1 LNAVEPVTTREAH
14 ADDAALLHAMI
25 ARMAASTPA
34 QIGFCSSVENYSAAL
49 AGEEPALHAF
59 IAERSGNAVGVITFF
74 KTFSTWYGKTG
85 IYVQDLYV
93 ADEAR
98 GAGVGKL
105 LMATASRWGMQQ
117 GATHLK
123 LAVDSGNSEAEA
135 FYHKLGLAHRSDE
148 KLYMIDGGGFASL
161 AAMK

>member
-1 LNAVEPVTTREAH
+1 MNTADPVSTREASVG
-14 ADDAALLHAMI
+14 DAALLHAMI

-34 QIGFCSSVENYSAAL
+34 RISFCSSVENYAAAL
-49 AGEEPALHAF
+49 AGEQPALHAY
-59 IAERSGNAVGVITFF
+59 IAQRSNNAVGVVTFF

-105 LMATASRWGMQQ
+105 LMATASRWGIEQ

-123 LAVDSGNSEAEA
+123 LAVDTDNSEAAA
-135 FYHKLGLAHRSDE
+135 FYHNLGLAHRDDE
-148 KLYMIDGGGFASL
+148 KLYMIDGSGFANL
-161 AAMK
+161 AALQ

>member
-1 LNAVEPVTTREAH
+1 MNAVEPVTTREASV
-14 ADDAALLHAMI
+14 ADAALVHAMI

-34 QIGFCSSVENYSAAL
+34 QIEFCSGVEDYSSAL
-49 AGEEPALHAF
+49 SGEEPALHAY
-59 IAERSGNAVGVITFF
+59 IAQRSGNAVGVVTFF
-74 KTFSTWYGKTG
+74 KTFSTWHGKTG

-105 LMATASRWGMQQ
+105 LMATASRWGIEQ

-123 LAVDSGNSEAEA
+123 LAVDTDNSDAES
-135 FYHKLGLAHRSDE
+135 FYQSLGLAHRDDE
-148 KLYMIDGGGFASL
+148 KLYMLDGSDFENL
-161 AAMK
+161 AALL